1 MSANPALVKLGEVPM
16 DTKDTKD
23 TNSLT
28 LEQELRLR
36 ATSDTIDKMT
46 LEQARDTL
54 KDMVRQAM
62 IKDNLFAAIIKK
74 NWGLELAAPPNH

>member
-1 MSANPALVKLGEVPM
+1 MSAIPALVKLGEVPM
-16 DTKDTKD
+16 DTKD

-46 LEQARDTL
+46 LEQARHML
-54 KDMVRQAM
+54 KDMMRQAM
-62 IKDNLFAAIIKK
+62 IRDNLYKAIIKK
-74 NWGLELAAPPNH
+74 DWGLELTTPPNH

>member
-1 MSANPALVKLGEVPM
+1 M
-16 DTKDTKD
+16 DTKD

-46 LEQARDTL
+46 LEQARHML
-54 KDMVRQAM
+54 KYMMRQAM
-62 IKDNLFAAIIKK
+62 IRDNLYKAIIKK
-74 NWGLELAAPPNH
+74 DWGLELTTPPNH

>member
-1 MSANPALVKLGEVPM
+1 VSAIPALVKLGEVPM
-16 DTKDTKD
+16 DTKD

-46 LEQARDTL
+46 LEQARHML
-54 KDMVRQAM
+54 KDMMRQAM
-62 IKDNLFAAIIKK
+62 IRDNLYKAIIKK
-74 NWGLELAAPPNH
+74 DWGLEPTTLPNH

>member
-1 MSANPALVKLGEVPM
+1 M
-16 DTKDTKD
+16 TKD

-46 LEQARDTL
+46 LEQARHML
-54 KDMVRQAM
+54 KDMMRQAM
-62 IKDNLFAAIIKK
+62 IRDNLYKAIIKK
-74 NWGLELAAPPNH
+74 DWGLELTTPPNH

>member
-1 MSANPALVKLGEVPM
+1 VSAIPALVKLGEVPM
-16 DTKDTKD
+16 DTKD

-46 LEQARDTL
+46 LEQARHML
-54 KDMVRQAM
+54 KDMMRQAM
-62 IKDNLFAAIIKK
+62 IRDNLYKAIIKK
-74 NWGLELAAPPNH
+74 DWGLELTTPPNH

>member
-16 DTKDTKD
+16 DTKD

-36 ATSDTIDKMT
+36 ATSDTIDKMS
-46 LEQARDTL
+46 LEQARHML
-54 KDMVRQAM
+54 KDVVKQAM
-62 IKDNLFAAIIKK
+62 LRDNLFAAIIKK
-74 NWGLELAAPPNH
+74 NWGLEPTTPPNH

>member
-1 MSANPALVKLGEVPM
+1 MSAIPAPVKLGEVPM
-16 DTKDTKD
+16 D

-46 LEQARDTL
+46 LEQARHML
-54 KDMVRQAM
+54 KDVLKQAM
-62 IKDNLFAAIIKK
+62 IRDNLYAAIIKK
-74 NWGLELAAPPNH
+74 NWGLEPTTPPNH

>member
-1 MSANPALVKLGEVPM
+1 M
-16 DTKDTKD
+16 DTKD

-46 LEQARDTL
+46 LEQARHML
-54 KDMVRQAM
+54 KDMMRQAM
-62 IKDNLFAAIIKK
+62 IKDNLYKAIIKK
-74 NWGLELAAPPNH
+74 DWGLELTTPPNH

>member
-16 DTKDTKD
+16 DTKN

>member
-1 MSANPALVKLGEVPM
+1 M
-16 DTKDTKD
+16 DTKD

>member
-1 MSANPALVKLGEVPM
+1 M
-16 DTKDTKD
+16 DTKD

-46 LEQARDTL
+46 LEQARHML
-54 KDMVRQAM
+54 KDMMRQAM
-62 IKDNLFAAIIKK
+62 IRDNLYKAIIKK
-74 NWGLELAAPPNH
+74 NWGLESMTPPKH

>member
-1 MSANPALVKLGEVPM
+1 M
-16 DTKDTKD
+16 DTKN

>member
-1 MSANPALVKLGEVPM
+1 MSAIPALVKLGEVPM
-16 DTKDTKD
+16 DTKD

-46 LEQARDTL
+46 LEQARHML
-54 KDMVRQAM
+54 KDMMRQAM
-62 IKDNLFAAIIKK
+62 IRDNLYKAIIKK
-74 NWGLELAAPPNH
+74 DWGLESMTPPNH